1 MTGLRRH
8 KSEGGYQRGEE
19 TRARIIRAAVAL
31 FGEKGFDGVSTRE
44 IAAEASVPAPSLQY
58 YFENKEGLYAACLDR
73 IQAEVAAALQPAL
86 EAADAVLASASSTA
100 KLIDAYCTMLDAL
113 AEHLMGT
120 PDAASRALFV
130 ARLKM
135 PSKTS
140 PKIPYKTTPSS
151 VARSSPGMRLQ
162 ARCAAIVARISGM
175 DEDKSR
181 LVATTLTGQLLTV
194 HLAREHLKTMT
205 GWDELTPDRLAE
217 LKKTIRRQTTVLLK
231 TYARDRDR
239 TAPG

>member
-1 MTGLRRH
+1 MSGVRRH

-19 TRARIIRAAVAL
+19 TRARIVDAAVRL
-31 FGEKGFDGVSTRE
+31 FGERGFDGVSTRE

-58 YFENKEGLYAACLDR
+58 YFENKEGLYAACLDH
-73 IQAEVAAALQPAL
+73 IQAEVAAALEPAL
-86 EAADAVLASASSTA
+86 EAADTVLASESSTA
-100 KLIDAYCTMLDAL
+100 RLIDAYCEMLDAL
-113 AEHLMGT
+113 AEHLMGA

-140 PKIPYKTTPSS
+140 PKIAHKT
-151 VARSSPGMRLQ
+151 ARSGSSPGMRLQ
-162 ARCAAIVARISGM
+162 DRCAAIVARISGM
-175 DEDKSR
+175 DDDKSR
-181 LVATTLTGQLLTV
+181 LVAATLTGQLLTV

-205 GWDELTPDRLAE
+205 GWDEMTPNRLAE
-217 LKKTIRRQTTVLLK
+217 LKKTVRRQTTVLLK
-231 TYARDRDR
+231 TYARDRER

>member
-8 KSEGGYQRGEE
+8 KTEGGYQRGEE
-19 TRARIIRAAVAL
+19 TRARIVRAAVAL

-58 YFENKEGLYAACLDR
+58 YFENKEGLYAACLDH
-73 IQAEVAAALQPAL
+73 IQAEAAVALGPAL
-86 EAADAVLASASSTA
+86 EAADAVLASESSTA
-100 KLIDAYCTMLDAL
+100 KLIDAYCAVLDAL
-113 AEHLMGT
+113 ADHLMGT

-135 PSKTS
+135 PSKAS
-140 PKIPYKTTPSS
+140 PKIARKTASAG

-162 ARCAAIVARISGM
+162 DRCAAIVAHISGM
-175 DEDKSR
+175 DDDKSR
-181 LVATTLTGQLLTV
+181 LVAATLTGQLLTV

-205 GWDELTPDRLAE
+205 GWDEMTPERLAE
-217 LKKTIRRQTTVLLK
+217 LKKTVRRQTVVLLK
-231 TYARDRDR
+231 AYARDARR
-239 TAPG
+239 

>member
-1 MTGLRRH
+1 MSGLRRH
-8 KSEGGYQRGEE
+8 KTESGYQRGEE

-44 IAAEASVPAPSLQY
+44 IAAEAAVPAPSLQY
-58 YFENKEGLYAACLDR
+58 YFENKEGLYAACLDQ
-73 IQAEVAAALQPAL
+73 IQAEADAALEPAL
-86 EAADAVLASASSTA
+86 ETVDAVLATDDAPTA
-100 KLIDAYCTMLDAL
+100 KLIDAYCSVLDAL

-140 PKIPYKTTPSS
+140 PKKAPINVK
-151 VARSSPGMRLQ
+151 SSPGMRLQ
-162 ARCAAIVARISGM
+162 DRCAAIVARISGM
-175 DEDKSR
+175 DGNESR
-181 LVATTLTGQLLTV
+181 LVAATLTGQLLTV

-205 GWDELTPDRLAE
+205 GWDEMTPERLAE
-217 LKKTIRRQTTVLLK
+217 LKRTVRAQTTVLLK
-231 TYARDRDR
+231 AYARADGPEISS
-239 TAPG
+239 TLA